1 MKILLTGRSGQV
13 GYELERSL
21 QGLGEVV
28 AVDSERMDLADFDAI
43 RAVMR
48 EVRPALVVN
57 PAAYTAVDKAES
69 EPEIAMRINGE
80 APGVIAEEA
89 RRLGA
94 AVIHY
99 STDYVFD
106 GNKPGPYTEEDFP
119 APLNVYGR
127 TKLAGEQAVQASGA
141 PHLILR
147 TSWVYGARGRNFLLT
162 VRRLAAERDELR
174 IVNDQYGAPTWCR
187 TIADT
192 TAHIVAMLGAGT
204 RNAGLDLDL
213 WQARTGLYHLTAQGQ
228 TSWHGFAETI
238 VAHWSNAQKPVVTP
252 ITTKE
257 YPMPARRPMNSVLS
271 CQKLMET
278 FCQLPRWDSAL
289 SLCLE

>member
-1 MKILLTGRSGQV
+1 MKILVTGRNGQV

-21 QGLGEVV
+21 QGLGEIV
-28 AVDSERMDLADFDAI
+28 AVDSAEMNLADFDAI

-48 EVRPALVVN
+48 EVKPSLVVN
-57 PAAYTAVDKAES
+57 TAAYTAVDTAES
-69 EPEIAMRINGE
+69 EPELAMRINGE

-106 GNKPGPYTEEDFP
+106 GNKAGPYNEDDV
-119 APLNVYGR
+119 AMPLNVYGR
-127 TKLAGEQAVQASGA
+127 TKLAGEQGVQASGA

-147 TSWVYGARGRNFLLT
+147 TSWVYGTRGRNFLLT

-174 IVNDQYGAPTWCR
+174 IVDDQYGAPTWCR

-192 TAHIVAMLGAGT
+192 TAHIVAMLGAGKH
-204 RNAGLDLDL
+204 GIDHDL
-213 WQARTGLYHLTAQGQ
+213 WQAKSGLYHLTAQGQ
-228 TSWHGFAETI
+228 TSWHGFAQAI
-238 VAHWSNAQKPVVTP
+238 VAHRSTERKPAVTP
-252 ITTKE
+252 IAAKD
-257 YPMPARRPMNSVLS
+257 YPTPARRPANSVLS

-278 FCQLPRWDSAL
+278 FCQVPRWDSAL